1 MRRYILSLG
10 IALALRAPAWSQPP
24 PMPPERALTV
34 SGRAEIQVA
43 PDTVDVQLGVE
54 NQAPTAREAME
65 RTNRAMQAVI
75 ERLRR
80 AEVPERSLRTATL
93 RLEPVYESPPNR
105 PELRLVGYRAANIL
119 TVTLRDVTRAGP
131 VLDAGLEAGANRLL
145 GIQFRLANDLP
156 ARLEA
161 LKAATAEAQAKA
173 RAIAA
178 SLDVSLGSV
187 ENVTESA
194 DVVPIPRFEAMAAR
208 AMASSTPVQAG
219 DITVHGQVTV
229 RYQIVPKLNP

>member
-1 MRRYILSLG
+1 MKQFLVLTA

-34 SGRAEIQVA
+34 AGRAEIQVA
-43 PDTVDVQLGVE
+43 PDTVDIQLGVE

-80 AEVPERSLRTATL
+80 AEVPERSIRTATL
-93 RLEPVYESPPNR
+93 RLEPVYESPPGR
-105 PELRLVGYRAANIL
+105 QEVRLVGYRAANIL
-119 TVTLRDVTRAGP
+119 TVTLKDVTRAGP
-131 VLDAGLEAGANRLL
+131 VLDAGLEAGANRLV

-178 SLDVSLGSV
+178 SLDVSLGLV

-194 DVVPIPRFEAMAAR
+194 EVVPIPRFEAMAAR
-208 AMASSTPVQAG
+208 AMTSSTPVQAG
-219 DITVHGQVTV
+219 DITVHAEVSV
-229 RYQIVPKLNP
+229 RYRIGPRVNP

>member
-1 MRRYILSLG
+1 MKRYLVLTV

-34 SGRAEIQVA
+34 AGRAEIQVA
-43 PDTVDVQLGVE
+43 PDTVDIQLGVE

-65 RTNRAMQAVI
+65 RTNRAMQAII

-80 AEVPERSLRTATL
+80 AEVPERSIRTATL
-93 RLEPVYESPPNR
+93 RLEPVYESPPGR
-105 PELRLVGYRAANIL
+105 EVRLVGYRAANIL
-119 TVTLRDVTRAGP
+119 TVTLKDVTRAGP
-131 VLDAGLEAGANRLL
+131 VLDAGLEAGANRLV

-178 SLDVSLGSV
+178 SLDVSLGPV

-194 DVVPIPRFEAMAAR
+194 EVVPIPRFEAMAAR
-208 AMASSTPVQAG
+208 AMTSSTPVQAG
-219 DITVHGQVTV
+219 DITVHADVSV
-229 RYQIVPKLNP
+229 RYRIGPRVNP